1 MLFAALT
8 PLATAAV
15 LALTTAPAMP
25 AAPAPATDWMWRPVL
40 AFDEVTVDLDANTV
54 QGAGPFTV
62 QLRWSFRERAASP
75 QAWDAGVR
83 YSIDVVEIDCQARA
97 TRTWASSAF
106 TQGGDAVADLSF
118 AHDAPAW
125 SRHKAESIGGML
137 AREACAALQPRG

>member
-8 PLATAAV
+8 PLATAA
-15 LALTTAPAMP
+15 LFALT
-25 AAPAPATDWMWRPVL
+25 PAPAADVMWRSVL
-40 AFDEVTVDLDANTV
+40 AFDEVTVDLDASTV
-54 QGAGPFTV
+54 QGAGPYTV
-62 QLRWSFRERAASP
+62 QLRWSFHDRAASP

-106 TQGGDAVADLSF
+106 TQGGDVVADLSF

-137 AREACAALQPRG
+137 AREACATLQPRG